1 METRLPRKLAA
12 VLYADVA
19 GYSRLTGND
28 EDGTHR
34 RLSEYLD
41 LISAAVATHRG
52 RVMHYAGD
60 AVLAMFEAVSD
71 ALSCAI
77 SIQDD
82 LETRNGDLP
91 DERKVRFRIGVN
103 LGDVIEDR
111 SDIYGDGV
119 NVAARLESLAKPGG
133 VCISESVR
141 LAVAT
146 RLPLDYESL
155 GEQQVKNIAEP
166 VKAYH
171 ASLKPGAEPPSPEV
185 HGRPKGNRTRIA
197 AMVAAI
203 IVVVVAAGALGWLE
217 PWRQSA
223 QPVPSQ
229 AQAPNSSAQPS
240 IAVLPFDNVSGDPE
254 QEFLTDG
261 ITEDIITELSRFP
274 ELRVIARN
282 SSFVYK
288 GKATDAKQIA
298 TELGV
303 RYVLEGSVRRSGD
316 KVRITAQLIEG
327 ATGYHIW
334 AESYDSRG
342 GDVFSLQDEVTTKI
356 IKSVSGESGEIRKAG
371 YRHAWGKDAASLDEY
386 DYFLRVHLLIYR
398 FNERDMRQAYE
409 VAKEGLREFPDSALL
424 RIKLGWTHFHFGLR
438 RWSDDPAQDFERAL
452 QLANEG
458 LKDPQL
464 PPIGEWHGRWLRT
477 LLYLWHTK
485 DHARALAEAEATLA
499 LVPNDSDTLLINA
512 QVPLFMGKP
521 DVALTWIRKALR
533 SQPHVPEWYWPSLG
547 WAHYQKG
554 DYESALREAKK
565 QSWNDLT
572 KLRVLA
578 ASYVQLGL
586 EDEAQEA
593 VAEMLKVNPSLTLTA
608 FRRELP
614 FQNQADLDRELAD
627 LAKAG
632 LPE

>member
-19 GYSRLTGND
+19 GYSRLTGDD

-41 LISAAVATHRG
+41 LISAAIGAHRG

-60 AVLAMFEAVSD
+60 AVLAMFEAASD

-82 LETRNGDLP
+82 LETRNRDLP
-91 DERKVRFRIGVN
+91 AERKVRFRIGVN

-111 SDIYGDGV
+111 GDIYGDGV
-119 NVAARLESLAKPGG
+119 NVAARLESLAKAGG

-141 LAVAT
+141 LAVGT
-146 RLPLDYESL
+146 SLPLDYESL

-171 ASLKPGAEPPSPEV
+171 ASLKPGTEPPGPEV
-185 HGRPKGNRTRIA
+185 HGRPKGNRTRVV

-203 IVVVVAAGALGWLE
+203 VVVVVAAGVLGWLQ
-217 PWRQSA
+217 PWRQSTE
-223 QPVPSQ
+223 PVPSQ
-229 AQAPNSSAQPS
+229 AQAPDTSAQPS
-240 IAVLPFDNVSGDPE
+240 IAVLPFDNMSGDPE

-274 ELRVIARN
+274 DLRVIARN

-298 TELGV
+298 SELGV
-303 RYVLEGSVRRSGD
+303 RYVLEGSVRRSGE
-316 KVRITAQLIEG
+316 KVRVTAQLIDG
-327 ATGYHIW
+327 TTGYHIW
-334 AESYDSRG
+334 AESYDSSG
-342 GDVFSLQDEVTTKI
+342 GDVFLLQDEVTSKI

-371 YRHAWGKDAASLDEY
+371 YRHAWGKDAASLEEY

-398 FNERDMRQAYE
+398 FNERDMRQAKE
-409 VAKEGLREFPDSALL
+409 IANEGLRKFPDSALL
-424 RIKLGWTHFHFGLR
+424 RIKLGWTYYHLGLR
-438 RWSDDPAQDFERAL
+438 GWSDNPELDFERAL

-477 LLYLWHTK
+477 LLYLWYTK
-485 DHARALAEAEATLA
+485 DHVRALAEAEATLA
-499 LVPNDSDTLLINA
+499 LVPNDSDTLVLNA
-512 QVPLFMGKP
+512 LVPLFMGKS
-521 DVALTWIRKALR
+521 DVALTWIRKALQ
-533 SQPHVPEWYWPSLG
+533 SQPHVPEWYYPWLA
-547 WAHYQKG
+547 WAHYQNG
-554 DYESALREAKK
+554 DYESAIREAKK

-586 EDEAQEA
+586 EDEAQET

-608 FRRELP
+608 LRSELP
-614 FQNQADLDRELAD
+614 FQNRAHLDRELAD

>member
-1 METRLPRKLAA
+1 M
-12 VLYADVA
+12 
-19 GYSRLTGND
+19 
-28 EDGTHR
+28 
-34 RLSEYLD
+34 
-41 LISAAVATHRG
+41 
-52 RVMHYAGD
+52 
-60 AVLAMFEAVSD
+60 
-71 ALSCAI
+71 
-77 SIQDD
+77 
-82 LETRNGDLP
+82 
-91 DERKVRFRIGVN
+91 
-103 LGDVIEDR
+103 
-111 SDIYGDGV
+111 
-119 NVAARLESLAKPGG
+119 
-133 VCISESVR
+133 
-141 LAVAT
+141 
-146 RLPLDYESL
+146 
-155 GEQQVKNIAEP
+155 
-166 VKAYH
+166 
-171 ASLKPGAEPPSPEV
+171 
-185 HGRPKGNRTRIA
+185 
-197 AMVAAI
+197 
-203 IVVVVAAGALGWLE
+203 
-217 PWRQSA
+217 
-223 QPVPSQ
+223 
-229 AQAPNSSAQPS
+229 
-240 IAVLPFDNVSGDPE
+240 
-254 QEFLTDG
+254 
-261 ITEDIITELSRFP
+261 
-274 ELRVIARN
+274 
-282 SSFVYK
+282 
-288 GKATDAKQIA
+288 
-298 TELGV
+298 

-342 GDVFSLQDEVTTKI
+342 GDVFSLQDEVTSKI

-409 VAKEGLREFPDSALL
+409 VAKEGLRKFPDSALL

-438 RWSDDPAQDFERAL
+438 GWSDNPEQDFGRAL

-521 DVALTWIRKALR
+521 DVALTWIRKALQ
-533 SQPHVPEWYWPSLG
+533 SQPHAPEWYWPLQG

-554 DYESALREAKK
+554 DYESAIREAKK

-593 VAEMLKVNPSLTLTA
+593 VTEILKINPSMTLTA